1 MVMKSVK
8 VFKDPGAFKILA
20 DETRR
25 KIIYLLRVKERT
37 VSQIAEELE
46 KTPQVIYHHI
56 RKLLDADMV
65 EVAKEVRID
74 HFIETY
80 YQATA
85 EVFECVCAEECRS
98 IDASAEELK
107 KKKLKAST
115 SSSGPS

>member
-1 MVMKSVK
+1 MKSVK

-98 IDASAEELK
+98 IDTSAEELK

-115 SSSGPS
+115 SGSGTS

>member
-37 VSQIAEELE
+37 VSQIAEELG

-56 RKLLDADMV
+56 RKLLDAGMV

-98 IDASAEELK
+98 IDTAAEELK
-107 KKKLKAST
+107 KKPKAAT
-115 SSSGPS
+115 SSSEPS

>member
-1 MVMKSVK
+1 MKSVK

-37 VSQIAEELE
+37 VSQIAEELG

-98 IDASAEELK
+98 IDTSAEELK

-115 SSSGPS
+115 SGSGTP